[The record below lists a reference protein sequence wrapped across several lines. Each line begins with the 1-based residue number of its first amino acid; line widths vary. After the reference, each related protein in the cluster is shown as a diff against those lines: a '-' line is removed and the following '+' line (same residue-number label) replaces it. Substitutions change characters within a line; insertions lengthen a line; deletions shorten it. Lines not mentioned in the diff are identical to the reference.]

1 MQHPIPFNL
10 SLRHQSLLHTILEIH
25 KYTTYPYPNPHSPK
39 ILNLSAICSFPP
51 FFPHLSP
58 QSLPFSVHLEQFHM
72 IYGCTLLI
80 HLAALPF
87 GSYPLPFILPPS
99 RKKILF
105 SFPLPEQPFSS
116 LRDGAARSVLDHND
130 QNHRFSI
137 VLSQVS
143 ITFNYNTAPLCAGT
157 A

>member
-1 MQHPIPFNL
+1 MLKWGKVPPGLLMQHPIPFNL

-25 KYTTYPYPNPHSPK
+25 KCTTYPYPNRHSPK
-39 ILNLSAICSFPP
+39 ILNLSAICSSPL

-99 RKKILF
+99 RKKVLF

-116 LRDGAARSVLDHND
+116 LRDGAARSVL
-130 QNHRFSI
+130 S
-137 VLSQVS
+137 
-143 ITFNYNTAPLCAGT
+143 A
-157 A
+157 